1 MPKDDERKE
10 MTQEE
15 IDARE
20 EKFRTFF
27 TTSVA
32 QVPEEMTRR
41 DDENEEKPKSLLGL
55 LFRRE
60 KAEQQE
66 SGTPEESRTGEIQL
80 GGEEPEEPSDLE
92 LVLTLEEEV
101 AGPKPEQPK
110 PAEPVSAPQP
120 EPEKPQKPA
129 EPIKAPEP
137 PAPKPEK
144 KPAEKQ
150 AAPRKKAVQYELR
163 TPQEQYEDREMQALK
178 AMLFGAKL
186 PPQEEETPQPVKP
199 AKPEKSTPAVPV
211 IATKP
216 DAEKESD
223 AAPEK
228 PTVPMPEMVF
238 AEDKASKP
246 HAAPAMQFFG
256 KGDDEK
262 APAAPARAT
271 PPDNDDSMSLP
282 LMFLNDG
289 DEVAPVEPPKEE
301 APAQPVEEAGTAPAA
316 PEVAP
321 VEEAPVEEKKT
332 PETPEQVGERLH
344 QMGAALTL
352 RCALGGILALVLLHF
367 GLAAEGLVG
376 PLGGLDPVTAPAA
389 FYAADL
395 LFLALALAVGWPVVR
410 DGLKGLRGERPS
422 METMPAMAAC
432 AALLQAAVALLNAQ
446 NYQAS
451 SFTLLSGIAA
461 LGLFLALL
469 GDRVLLASVQ
479 GGFKLAQAGPEHR
492 GAFRAKDK
500 DLIRIL
506 SKDMDEKDPWVLLS
520 RPAEWDDA
528 MVEQGFGPRA
538 CERRARKTNYILL
551 GAAVLAG
558 LVFCVFGGGL
568 NGGAAALTAVLCMG
582 SPLSSTLIAGF
593 ASLRLQQT
601 AAASGAVIPGWAAI
615 EELGGVDTVQA
626 DADELFTPDSAML
639 EDIRIFKGGRIDRAI
654 LYSASVLSKCCNT
667 LSGLFRQIIEDRTD
681 ILYPVKDLE
690 VHRGFGFSAWCD
702 NNRILIGTR
711 AYMEKEEVPL
721 PDEEYEAK
729 HSKNGELQIL
739 YLAVSGS
746 LHAMFVLH
754 YVGGRN
760 AARGLEQLQKENIQ
774 LLVSCQDPTLTA
786 RHITDAYHLPEGM
799 VVLLDQEQCAALG
812 TATAEDTGSEGCCI
826 LCTNGFA
833 SLTGGLRAA
842 EQAQNA
848 ETTATTV
855 QLVSVWFSVAIA
867 VLLTYAGSVGM
878 LSVAAVLMYQAA
890 WSALSIAVCA
900 LKQHS

>member
-41 DDENEEKPKSLLGL
+41 DDENEEKPKSLLGRL
-55 LFRRE
+55 LRRE
-60 KAEQQE
+60 KGEQQE

-101 AGPKPEQPK
+101 TEPKPEQPK

-150 AAPRKKAVQYELR
+150 AAPRKKAVQYEPR

-186 PPQEEETPQPVKP
+186 PPQEEEPSQPVKP
-199 AKPEKSTPAVPV
+199 AKPEKSTPEVPV

-216 DAEKESD
+216 DAEKEPD

-228 PTVPMPEMVF
+228 PAVPMPAMVF

-301 APAQPVEEAGTAPAA
+301 APAQPAEEAGTAPAA
-316 PEVAP
+316 PEAAP
-321 VEEAPVEEKKT
+321 VEEAPVEEEKT
-332 PETPEQVGERLH
+332 PEMPEQVGERLH

-389 FYAADL
+389 FYAANL

-506 SKDMDEKDPWVLLS
+506 SKDMNEKDPWVLLS

-626 DADELFTPDSAML
+626 DADELFTQVVQSHVGALLDDDHLHAGGVAVGEVHDQLPILGDGDTGHNDVGLVLLHSQQSGVEVHIVHDQLQTQLPGDGAGNLYVNTL
-639 EDIRIFKGGRIDRAI
+639 EAAVVGNHLIGREGGVGGHDQLAGLDGLQLGSGGRGG
-654 LYSASVLSKCCNT
+654 CG
-667 LSGLFRQIIEDRTD
+667 LSG
-681 ILYPVKDLE
+681 
-690 VHRGFGFSAWCD
+690 RGLG
-702 NNRILIGTR
+702 G
-711 AYMEKEEVPL
+711 
-721 PDEEYEAK
+721 
-729 HSKNGELQIL
+729 
-739 YLAVSGS
+739 
-746 LHAMFVLH
+746 
-754 YVGGRN
+754 GGRCLGGGGGGLGGV
-760 AARGLEQLQKENIQ
+760 AAAAAGEHGHDHQNGQRKCEYLFH
-774 LLVSCQDPTLTA
+774 SFYSPF
-786 RHITDAYHLPEGM
+786 HFWPPEGGREFM
-799 VVLLDQEQCAALG
+799 PAL
-812 TATAEDTGSEGCCI
+812 
-826 LCTNGFA
+826 
-833 SLTGGLRAA
+833 
-842 EQAQNA
+842 
-848 ETTATTV
+848 
-855 QLVSVWFSVAIA
+855 
-867 VLLTYAGSVGM
+867 
-878 LSVAAVLMYQAA
+878 
-890 WSALSIAVCA
+890 
-900 LKQHS
+900 